1 MPAQLYITAGLY
13 AKVCRYHSWEVD
25 FRFLRRRQQ
34 VKYGVGRAPIA
45 ISNVM
50 AFSNAALLA
59 ILPAVHFRHFARS
72 NVWSIQQCVTGIEE
86 QLLTIGVSCQQ
97 RAVAGCDR
105 PSASV
110 RQFIEL
116 AVNIRSRSRRSD
128 TRNVQPDRSGSQNFR
143 VCALDHRINQIEL
156 DDLMDSL
163 VFPASIGPPETKIT
177 GISGAGKP
185 SASPG

>member
-1 MPAQLYITAGLY
+1 
-13 AKVCRYHSWEVD
+13 
-25 FRFLRRRQQ
+25 
-34 VKYGVGRAPIA
+34 
-45 ISNVM
+45 M

-59 ILPAVHFRHFARS
+59 ILRGRHFRRFARS
-72 NVWSIQQCVTGIEE
+72 NVWSIQQCAYRLEE
-86 QLLTIGVSCQQ
+86 QLLTVRVGCQQ
-97 RAVAGCDR
+97 RAVARLDR

-116 AVNIRSRSRRSD
+116 AVNIPEQIRRLD
-128 TRNVQPDRSGSQNFR
+128 RRNVQPDRSGSQKLW

-156 DDLMDSL
+156 NDLIGQL

-177 GISGAGKP
+177 GIFRRGKP